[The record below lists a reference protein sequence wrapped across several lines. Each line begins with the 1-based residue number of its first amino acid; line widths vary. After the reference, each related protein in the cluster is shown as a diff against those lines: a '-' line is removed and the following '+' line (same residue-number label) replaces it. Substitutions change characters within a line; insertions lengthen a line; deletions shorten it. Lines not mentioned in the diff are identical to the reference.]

1 MAATTVTSAI
11 PNPAVLNQYNYED
24 WSFRVKLY
32 LLAEDLWDV
41 VEATTEPPKP
51 EDGEAEFKAWRKKDA
66 KALIL
71 IQNHC
76 GSDNY
81 SLIWGTKTAKAAW
94 DTLAEKLKP
103 PEEELVPLVPQ
114 EDLNINPTSND
125 GNESDTSDF
134 NEFGLHQPFFD
145 NVAKGDWD
153 LAKEYLSRNPEAI
166 RERYSILGLTA
177 LQLAVSLENVNMV
190 KALVELMT
198 EEDLEIQ
205 DANGLTAMAYAV
217 ANGITQLTKCMIE
230 KHKTLLS
237 LPLPP
242 DNVIPLLM
250 AYRFG
255 HWELTR
261 YLYSVTP
268 LEALLQDNGRV
279 GAEIVS
285 ESFRAKKFDIALDLI
300 RRCPNLAL
308 AKSYSGL
315 TPLQICASMH
325 SGLLNGKHLKFW
337 QLWVYDC
344 IHVRPDSAVYDTR
357 INVENVEDDPISKRG
372 LIGCSGMGILRGLVP
387 NPRNF
392 FGINHIYKMK
402 WTHTR
407 TSEILHS
414 MCEVVKGKSLKQL
427 RGSVVQA
434 AIFEAIKQGHVEF
447 VREISRANPVVITLI
462 GENGKTMLQFAI
474 ECRQEKV
481 YIFFSE
487 LTRIEPLLLVKTDQF
502 NNTLLHAAANLSPIA
517 QLNHIQ
523 GAALQMQRELQWFK
537 EIEKIVPPKILEVV
551 NVTDGMTARDLFAKN
566 HKELAKEGER
576 SMKEIAT
583 SCTVVGA
590 LIITIMFTAAF
601 TVPGGNNGNT
611 GMPFF
616 LDEKLFKVFIVSDAL
631 SLFSSTTSVMTFL
644 GVLTSRYAEA
654 DFLESLPKKMIIGL
668 FTLFFSIATMMI
680 AFVSTL
686 FIMLGEKSWIVIPI
700 TLLSSAPIVSFAWMQ
715 FPLLVEI
722 FISTYGAGIFAE
734 KGRLWEA
741 SERFLG

>member
-11 PNPAVLNQYNYED
+11 PNPAVLNQNNYED

-51 EDGEAEFKAWRKKDA
+51 EDGEAEFKAWRKKNA
-66 KALIL
+66 KALIV
-71 IQNHC
+71 IQNYC
-76 GSDNY
+76 GSANY

-94 DTLAEKLKP
+94 DTLAKKLKP
-103 PEEELVPLVPQ
+103 AQEELVPLVPQ

-125 GNESDTSDF
+125 GNESNTSGF
-134 NEFGLHQPFFD
+134 INEFALHQPFID
-145 NVAKGDWD
+145 NVVEGDWD

-166 RERYSILGLTA
+166 RERGSLSGATA
-177 LQLAVSLENVNMV
+177 LHLAVSLGYVNMA

-198 EEDLEIQ
+198 EEDLEIR
-205 DANGLTAMAYAV
+205 DANGQTVMAYA
-217 ANGITQLTKCMIE
+217 ATKGITQLAKCITE
-230 KHKTLLS
+230 KNKKLLS
-237 LPLPP
+237 LPYPP
-242 DNVIPLLM
+242 ENFIPFLT
-250 AYRFG
+250 AYYIG
-255 HWELTR
+255 HWELAR

-268 LEALLQDNGRV
+268 LEALLQDNGRG

-285 ESFRAKKFDIALDLI
+285 ESFRAKNFDIALDLL

-308 AKSYSGL
+308 AKGYSGL
-315 TPLQICASMH
+315 TPLQMCASIR
-325 SGLLNGKHLKFW
+325 SGFLSGTHLNFW
-337 QLWVYDC
+337 QQWIYDR
-344 IHVRPDSAVYDTR
+344 IHVQPGSTDDIR
-357 INVENVEDDPISKRG
+357 INVENVEDDPISERD
-372 LIGCSGMGILRGLVP
+372 LIVSS
-387 NPRNF
+387 
-392 FGINHIYKMK
+392 GINHIYKVK
-402 WTHTR
+402 WTHER

-414 MCEVVKGKSLKQL
+414 MCEVAKGMSLKQMQE
-427 RGSVVQA
+427 SVVQA

-447 VREISRANPVVITLI
+447 VFEICQSNPVMIGLT
-462 GENGKTMLQFAI
+462 GENRKTMLQFAI

-481 YIFFSE
+481 YFFFYE
-487 LTRIEPLLLVKTDQF
+487 LTGIVPNMIVRIDQF
-502 NNTLLHAAANLSPIA
+502 NNTLLHAAASLSPIA

-537 EIEKIVPPKILEVV
+537 EIEKIVPPKILVAV
-551 NVTDGMTARDLFAKN
+551 NVTDGMTARDLFTKN

-601 TVPGGNNGNT
+601 TVPGRNNGNT

-722 FISTYGAGIFAE
+722 FISTYGAGIFAKKPKPLE
-734 KGRLWEA
+734 VNP
-741 SERFLG
+741 SDMNRFV

>member
-11 PNPAVLNQYNYED
+11 PNPPVLNQYNYED
-24 WSFRVKLY
+24 WSFRIKLY

-71 IQNHC
+71 IQNYC
-76 GSDNY
+76 GSANY
-81 SLIWGTKTAKAAW
+81 SLIWGTETAKAAW
-94 DTLAEKLKP
+94 DTLAEKLNP
-103 PEEELVPLVPQ
+103 AQEELFPLVPR

-125 GNESDTSDF
+125 ENESIHID
-134 NEFGLHQPFFD
+134 EFGLHQPFIV
-145 NVAKGDWD
+145 NVIRGDWD
-153 LAKEYLSRNPEAI
+153 LVKEYLSRNPEAI
-166 RERYSILGLTA
+166 RERGSISGATA
-177 LQLAVSLENVNMV
+177 LHLAVSYENVNMA

-205 DANGLTAMAYAV
+205 DANGATAMVYAS
-217 ANGITQLTKCMIE
+217 NKGITELAKCMIE
-230 KHKTLLS
+230 KNKKLIS
-237 LPLPP
+237 LPCPP
-242 DNVIPLLM
+242 DNIIPLVR
-250 AYRFG
+250 AYSIG
-255 HWELTR
+255 HWELAR

-268 LEALLQDNGRV
+268 LEALLQDDGCG

-285 ESFRAKKFDIALDLI
+285 ESFRAKKLDIALDLI
-300 RRCPNLAL
+300 RRCPNLAV
-308 AKSYSGL
+308 AKNYSGL
-315 TPLQICASMH
+315 TPLQMCVTMR
-325 SGLLNGKHLKFW
+325 SGFLNGMHLKFW
-337 QLWVYDC
+337 QQWIYDC
-344 IHVRPDSAVYDTR
+344 IHVRPDLAVYDIR
-357 INVENVEDDPISKRG
+357 INVEKGEDGPINERD
-372 LIGCSGMGILRGLVP
+372 LIVRSGMGILRGLVP
-387 NPRNF
+387 NPREL

-402 WTHTR
+402 WTHER

-414 MCEVVKGKSLKQL
+414 MCEVIKDKSSKQL
-427 RGSVVQA
+427 QGSVVEA
-434 AIFEAIKQGHVEF
+434 AFFEAIKQGHVEF
-447 VREISRANPVVITLI
+447 VREIFRANPPAFGLT
-462 GENGKTMLQFAI
+462 GENGKSMLQFAI

-481 YIFFSE
+481 YFFLYKFTGIAPRL
-487 LTRIEPLLLVKTDQF
+487 LTRTDQF
-502 NNTLLHAAANLSPIA
+502 SNTLLHAAASLSPVA
-517 QLNHIQ
+517 QLNQIQ

-537 EIEKIVPPKILEVV
+537 EIENIVPPKILEVV
-551 NVTDGMTARDLFAKN
+551 NITDGMTARDLFTKN

-611 GMPFF
+611 GKPLF
-616 LDEKLFKVFIVSDAL
+616 LNEKLFKVFIVSDAL

-654 DFLESLPKKMIIGL
+654 DFLKSLPTKMIIGL
-668 FTLFFSIATMMI
+668 FTLFFSIATMMV

-686 FIMLGEKSWIVIPI
+686 FIMLGENSWIVIPVI
-700 TLLSSAPIVSFAWMQ
+700 LLASAPVVSFAWMQ

-722 FISTYGAGIFAE
+722 FISTYGAGIFAK
-734 KGRLWEA
+734 KGKPLA
-741 SERFLG
+741 ATDVL